1 MLDEVRCIRRACDL
15 DLLLFFAR
23 HPCALLAAEQI
34 FAHLGYDFQ
43 QAAVALEALV
53 DAGIVKRSRGRTG
66 AVCFYALEAS
76 GLEGAALR
84 SLLRLSA
91 TPSGRRNI
99 MRLLKSR
106 LGSGPVASVARRA
119 APEATPHDRAF
130 A

>member
-15 DLLLFFAR
+15 DLLLFFVR

-43 QAAVALEALV
+43 QAAVSLEELV
-53 DAGIVKRSRGRTG
+53 DAGVLKRSRGRTG
-66 AVCFYALEAS
+66 AVCLYALEAG

-84 SLLRLSA
+84 SLLRIAA
-91 TPSGRRNI
+91 TPSGRQTM
-99 MRLLKSR
+99 MRQLKSSSESR
-106 LGSGPVASVARRA
+106 QVRA
-119 APEATPHDRAF
+119 APESAA